1 MITESLHEY
10 LEIVAGYIFDDDKLV
25 NILNIFKI
33 FIS

>member
-10 LEIVAGYIFDDDKLV
+10 LETVAGYIFDDDKLV
-25 NILNIFKI
+25 NISNTFQI